1 MGDDVKTAP
10 QFQENLP
17 SFAVAYGL
25 GVQGLEPERAAHQPA
40 AARDRAGA
48 ADPRQEAVGAG
59 GLGPVDAGLHG
70 PVPGRLPGP
79 GQGRQRAVPP
89 GCRLGQERDRR
100 KGRSTRAITT
110 RPRAS
115 GRPSTTLGQSLV
127 IPTGD
132 RGKWAKFL
140 QQINAH
146 LPDPVRDYKL
156 DPNKAADQP
165 KLDRLRVHIDA
176 IKPVWRK
183 DVAAD
188 WFNTALR
195 ADFKNLMHQID
206 RATPPSGEGWIVQIV
221 GHHYNPNPTAEEL
234 KLPPGQQTA
243 FGPYQ
248 YLTRKIL
255 PSLLDPALRV
265 EGVNHVA
272 LAWMTVDRA
281 WTTDKGATSNGLTS
295 TPVPLLAR
303 ASPPAGPGG

>member
-1 MGDDVKTAP
+1 MKT
-10 QFQENLP
+10 
-17 SFAVAYGL
+17 
-25 GVQGLEPERAAHQPA
+25 QGEKYQSDYDAATGEWKSKYA
-40 AARDRAGA
+40 
-48 ADPRQEAVGAG
+48 
-59 GLGPVDAGLHG
+59 
-70 PVPGRLPGP
+70 
-79 GQGRQRAVPP
+79 
-89 GCRLGQERDRR
+89 
-100 KGRSTRAITT
+100 
-110 RPRAS
+110 
-115 GRPSTTLGQSLV
+115 LGQSLV

-140 QQINAH
+140 QQVNAH

-188 WFNTALR
+188 WFNSALR

-255 PSLLDPALRV
+255 PSLLDPALR
-265 EGVNHVA
+265 
-272 LAWMTVDRA
+272 L
-281 WTTDKGATSNGLTS
+281 KG
-295 TPVPLLAR
+295 
-303 ASPPAGPGG
+303 